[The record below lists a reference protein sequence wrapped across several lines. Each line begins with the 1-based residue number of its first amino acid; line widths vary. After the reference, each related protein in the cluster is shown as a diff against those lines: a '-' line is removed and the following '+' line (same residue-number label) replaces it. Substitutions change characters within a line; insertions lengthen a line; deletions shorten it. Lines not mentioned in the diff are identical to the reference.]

1 MPVVE
6 PVETTFFRGKSPPAR
21 PLRWSLPSHLGA
33 APLKPALSLLIIQFS
48 DFLNNTHLFPNTF
61 SHYNKTMIDFLASML
76 KTAKIPYK
84 ENEPLA
90 PKSTFKVG
98 GTARL
103 FIMPESP
110 EQLESVISAARSSE
124 LPFFVTGGASNVVY
138 PDGAYEGA
146 IISTQQIKEIFYDPD
161 ETTPD
166 GSVLVTCQCGVP
178 MAAFVDFCTKKN
190 LSGAEQ
196 FAGLPGTV
204 GGAVYMNARCFD
216 RSVSDLLY
224 STTHIEFTGAKSK
237 LVELPFN
244 TSDWDYKKSPFQAH
258 TATNGSQISQRYIT
272 QATLRLTPAGAA
284 AHDRITADCKK
295 YIAERVDKGHF
306 KYPSAGSVFKNNHA
320 FGAPSGRLIDEC
332 GLKGLTIGGA
342 QIAPFHGNFII
353 NTGNA
358 TSADIRALVEAAQKA
373 VHEKFGFD
381 LEPEIIFV

>member
-1 MPVVE
+1 
-6 PVETTFFRGKSPPAR
+6 
-21 PLRWSLPSHLGA
+21 
-33 APLKPALSLLIIQFS
+33 
-48 DFLNNTHLFPNTF
+48 
-61 SHYNKTMIDFLASML
+61 ML

-103 FIMPESP
+103 FITPETP
-110 EQLESVISAARSSE
+110 QQLESVISAARSSE
-124 LPFFVTGGASNVVY
+124 LPYFVTGGASNVVY
-138 PDGAYEGA
+138 PDGIYEGA
-146 IISTQQIKEIFYDPD
+146 IISTQQIKEIFYEADQ
-161 ETTPD
+161 TTPD

-190 LSGAEQ
+190 ISGAEQ

-216 RSVSDLLY
+216 RSISDILY
-224 STTHIEFTGAKSK
+224 STTHIEYQYEKASFK
-237 LVELPFN
+237 ELPFN
-244 TSDWDYKKSPFQAH
+244 ASDWEYKKSPFQAH
-258 TATNGSQISQRYIT
+258 STEDGSQTNQRYIT
-272 QATLRLTPAGAA
+272 QATFRLTPADTS

-320 FGAPSGRLIDEC
+320 FGAPSGKLIDDC
-332 GLKGLTIGGA
+332 GLKGLTVGGA

-353 NTGNA
+353 NTGSA
-358 TSADIRALVEAAQKA
+358 TAADIKSLVQKA
-373 VHEKFGFD
+373 QDAVKEKFGFE

>member
-1 MPVVE
+1 M
-6 PVETTFFRGKSPPAR
+6 S
-21 PLRWSLPSHLGA
+21 
-33 APLKPALSLLIIQFS
+33 
-48 DFLNNTHLFPNTF
+48 
-61 SHYNKTMIDFLASML
+61 MINFLASML
-76 KTAKIPYK
+76 KTAKIPFK

-103 FIMPESP
+103 FIMPETP
-110 EQLESVISAARSSE
+110 EQLESTISAARSSE

-138 PDGAYEGA
+138 PDGTYEGA
-146 IISTQQIKEIFYDPD
+146 IISTQAIKEIFFDPD
-161 ETTPD
+161 ETTAD

-216 RSVSDLLY
+216 RSVCDILY
-224 STTHIEFTGAKSK
+224 STTHIEYQGEKAKS
-237 LVELPFN
+237 VEMPFN
-244 TSDWDYKKSPFQAH
+244 ANEWEYKKSPFQAH
-258 TATNGSQISQRYIT
+258 ITEDGSQTNQRYIT
-272 QATLRLTPAGAA
+272 QVTFRLTPAGAS
-284 AHDRITADCKK
+284 AHDRIAADCKK

-320 FGAPSGRLIDEC
+320 FGAPSGKLIDDC

-353 NTGNA
+353 NTNHA
-358 TSADIRALVEAAQKA
+358 TADDIHKLVERAQSA
-373 VHEKFGFD
+373 VKEKFGFT
-381 LEPEIIFV
+381 LEPEIIFI

>member
-1 MPVVE
+1 
-6 PVETTFFRGKSPPAR
+6 
-21 PLRWSLPSHLGA
+21 
-33 APLKPALSLLIIQFS
+33 
-48 DFLNNTHLFPNTF
+48 
-61 SHYNKTMIDFLASML
+61 ML

-103 FIMPESP
+103 FITPETP
-110 EQLESVISAARSSE
+110 AQLESVISAARSAE
-124 LPFFVTGGASNVVY
+124 LPFFVTGGASNIVY
-138 PDGAYEGA
+138 PDGTYEGA
-146 IISTQQIKEIFYDPD
+146 IISTQLIKEIFYDSD

-166 GSVLVTCQCGVP
+166 GSVLVTCQCGLP

-216 RSVSDLLY
+216 RSVSDILY
-224 STTHIEFTGAKSK
+224 STQHISFENEKAS
-237 LVELPFN
+237 LIELPFN
-244 TSDWDYKKSPFQAH
+244 ASDWEYKKSPFQAH
-258 TATNGSQISQRYIT
+258 TAEDGSQITQRYLT
-272 QATLRLTPAGAA
+272 QATFRLTPAGAA

-320 FGAPSGRLIDEC
+320 FGAPSGKLIDQC
-332 GLKGLTIGGA
+332 GLKGHSIGGA

-353 NTGNA
+353 NTGKA
-358 TSADIRALVEAAQKA
+358 SSADIKALVEAAQKA
-373 VHEKFGFD
+373 VHDKFGFD
-381 LEPEIIFV
+381 LEPEIIFI